1 MRWLP
6 FLSILAILI
15 FIGNGITGSYKESAH
30 GNSIYGVKRVSGYSQ
45 GNCAHCHEMHAGNG
59 SFALFANNFDTTVT
73 TGPYLQ
79 ENDFCFYCHGPGG
92 VTNYDY
98 SKTFEGA
105 SENVNVTNIMDAFN
119 QASYHN
125 LYDIW
130 NFAKNN
136 FDFFTSGSNPCVACH
151 NPHIAKR
158 NKANPGDP
166 TFTTISLPSD
176 HGNLWGDDISERMNA
191 YANGYTYQS
200 PYWYNSTT
208 NYEPACNTIS
218 DGSNLPDYVTF
229 CQNCHNNST
238 QIYSTTLGRNLRYV
252 DWDDEIHGKGAA
264 DGVVNLEN
272 PYSTASGNKVISCLD
287 CHEPHGAPNLTLIRR
302 TVNGRNLEN
311 TITTI
316 ENSNCFNYDYDE
328 TKSKSIANL
337 CDRCHQDDKEIDSSC
352 QENHWYI
359 VHHQNDPTSPLY
371 NPSSCGSCHSGG
383 SGGGGGGGGSGCN
396 SEKPA
401 INCNCCHYHGSTYDS
416 KQTF

>member
-1 MRWLP
+1 MKWLP

-30 GNSIYGVKRVSGYSQ
+30 GNSTYGVKRLSGYSQ

-59 SFALFANNFDTTVT
+59 SFTLFTNNFDTTVT
-73 TGPYLQ
+73 TGLYFQ
-79 ENDFCFYCHGPGG
+79 ENNFCFYCHGAGG
-92 VTNYDY
+92 ITNYDY
-98 SKTFEGA
+98 SKTFGGA
-105 SENVNVTNIMDAFN
+105 PENVNTTNIMDAFN

-158 NKANPGDP
+158 NKVNPGDP
-166 TFTTISLPSD
+166 TFTAISLPSD
-176 HGNLWGDDISERMNA
+176 HGNLWGDDTSERMDKYN
-191 YANGYTYQS
+191 YQP
-200 PYWYNSTT
+200 PYCYNKTGFEPDCTNDTASTQASKT
-208 NYEPACNTIS
+208 
-218 DGSNLPDYVTF
+218 PDYIIF
-229 CQNCHNNST
+229 CTNCHDIST
-238 QIYSTTLGRNLRYV
+238 QIYSTTLGRNLRCI
-252 DWDDEIHGKGAA
+252 DWNNEIHGKGAA

-272 PYSTASGNKVISCLD
+272 PYSTASGNKVVSCLD

-302 TVNGRNLEN
+302 IVNGRELEN
-311 TITTI
+311 TITTL

-337 CDRCHQDDKEIDSSC
+337 CDRCHQDDKEINSSC

-359 VHHQNDPTSPLY
+359 VHHQNDSTSPLY
-371 NPSSCGSCHSGG
+371 NPSKCGSCHSGG
-383 SGGGGGGGGSGCN
+383 SGSGCN
-396 SEKPA
+396 SEKSA
-401 INCNCCHYHGSTYDS
+401 INCNCCHYHGSTYDN